1 MDWSLMVRGD
11 SGQEWDGEDHRKVI
25 LLSEYPQKKH
35 LGNSDDDPPGPPA
48 QAARVGFADQ
58 RICSAVAARPVEF

>member
-1 MDWSLMVRGD
+1 MDRSSTVRGG
-11 SGQEWDGEDHRKVI
+11 SGHEWDGEDHRKVI
-25 LLSEYPQKKH
+25 LLSEYRQKKH